1 MKYSLTCTA
10 LTLERHLQMWV
21 AFYTYA
27 NTVIVRGVGG
37 ALLTI
42 ADHKV
47 LAIHVGIVFT
57 HYKTKQRTKIVKIQ
71 SHQPYVLQGY
81 FEVEDTA
88 FCCPLLKALY
98 ENQEQ
103 CNNKKIPK
111 LMSDLRSH
119 LMAALSSS
127 RLRHTSQNLR
137 LKMEGVEKQWATG
150 FLIRVV
156 AMLEQADTTN
166 FRHRSWTTKLQTVQK
181 KRRILTDAINFI

>member
-81 FEVEDTA
+81 FEVEETA
-88 FCCPLLKALY
+88 SCCPLLKL
-98 ENQEQ
+98 
-103 CNNKKIPK
+103 CMKTKNNATTKK
-111 LMSDLRSH
+111 
-119 LMAALSSS
+119 
-127 RLRHTSQNLR
+127 SQNWCQTYVHIWWLHC
-137 LKMEGVEKQWATG
+137 LP
-150 FLIRVV
+150 V
-156 AMLEQADTTN
+156 ACDIH
-166 FRHRSWTTKLQTVQK
+166 HRTCV
-181 KRRILTDAINFI
+181 

>member
-1 MKYSLTCTA
+1 MKYSLICTA

-81 FEVEDTA
+81 FEVEETA
-88 FCCPLLKALY
+88 SCCPLLKALY
-98 ENQEQ
+98 ENQSMQ
-103 CNNKKIPK
+103 QQKNPKIDVR
-111 LMSDLRSH
+111 LTFTSDGCTVFQSL
-119 LMAALSSS
+119 
-127 RLRHTSQNLR
+127 
-137 LKMEGVEKQWATG
+137 ATYITELAFKDG
-150 FLIRVV
+150 GCRET
-156 AMLEQADTTN
+156 MG
-166 FRHRSWTTKLQTVQK
+166 H
-181 KRRILTDAINFI
+181 RILDQSCGNAGAGGHH